1 MSVTILLT
9 FDPLSHIL
17 GLLVWERVVT
27 SSNTSRWLLLNG
39 GLMKLPTKYLRA
51 MLSLVMALTV
61 TSVFT
66 LRSFASIE
74 PRTDAADFAQDCT
87 GTLTV
92 KDGTVTVNGNAAQ
105 TGATVMNGSVI
116 ATTSNGRAEI
126 DFGGAGRVML
136 GRGTTVTIDCAGGTL
151 SVRSTCSGKTEIEV
165 KSGSANVTAPSTD
178 TIAATKQGRYNGPTA
193 FTVAAGSVIE
203 VDCEGSRRG
212 AGLFVGP
219 GLVGL
224 LALIGVGAAVAV
236 GVAVGEGDTGT
247 AGVPNPSSP

>member
-1 MSVTILLT
+1 
-9 FDPLSHIL
+9 
-17 GLLVWERVVT
+17 
-27 SSNTSRWLLLNG
+27 
-39 GLMKLPTKYLRA
+39 MKLPTRSLRA
-51 MLSLVMALTV
+51 MLSLALALTV
-61 TSVFT
+61 TTVFT
-66 LRSFASIE
+66 LRSFASVE
-74 PRTDAADFAQDCT
+74 TRADAADPVLAQDCT

-92 KDGTVTVNGNAAQ
+92 KDGTVTVNGNAVQ

-126 DFGGAGRVML
+126 DFGGAGRVTL

-151 SVRSTCSGKTEIEV
+151 SIRSNCSGKTEIEV
-165 KSGSANVTAPSTD
+165 KGGSVNVTAPGTD
-178 TIAATKQGRYNGPTA
+178 TIAAGKQGRYNGPTA

-203 VDCEGSRRG
+203 IDCEGSRRG

-236 GVAVGEGDTGT
+236 GVAVGEGDIIPAASKST
-247 AGVPNPSSP
+247 P